1 MKHHFHTLNAAWR
14 RPCIAALLALAA
26 VAPAMAAEAQQKVL
40 PNGLTVIVQPDHRA
54 PTAVHMLWVRVGSM
68 DEVDGTSGVAHV
80 LEHMMFKGSATLKA
94 GEFSRKVAALG
105 GRENAFTSKDYTGY
119 FQQIPV
125 EKLEAVMQLEADR
138 FATNQWSDEDF
149 RKELEVVKEERRM
162 RTEDNPHARLG
173 ELHNAAQFVA
183 HPYRRPIVGWMGDL
197 ESLQPDDARSF
208 WRTWYT
214 PANAAV
220 VVAGDVDPEKVFAL
234 AAQYYGGMPQR
245 AVPERKPRPE
255 PVQNGVRRV
264 WLKASAEQAVVALSY
279 KVPGLLPQ
287 DLLADTPSAEGTD
300 ALALMV
306 LDAVLSGYDG
316 ARLERALTQDK
327 GHVADGADSYY
338 GTLSRGP
345 ATFGL
350 TGIPAKGKTVE
361 QVEAALRA
369 QVTRVAKEGI
379 SQAELERVKAQWVA
393 ASVYQQDSV
402 FNQGRMA
409 GVNWATGYPLDSN
422 ERLIV
427 RLRQVTAV
435 QVQAVAAKYFGDDAL
450 TVATLIPQP
459 LGAPRKPAAV
469 AGMRH

>member
-1 MKHHFHTLNAAWR
+1 
-14 RPCIAALLALAA
+14 
-26 VAPAMAAEAQQKVL
+26 
-40 PNGLTVIVQPDHRA
+40 
-54 PTAVHMLWVRVGSM
+54 
-68 DEVDGTSGVAHV
+68 
-80 LEHMMFKGSATLKA
+80 
-94 GEFSRKVAALG
+94 VAALG

-138 FATNQWSDEDF
+138 FATNQWNDEDF

-173 ELHNAAQFVA
+173 ELQSATQFVA

-197 ESLQPDDARSF
+197 ESLKADDAHSF

-220 VVAGDVDPEKVFAL
+220 VVAGDVEPAAVFAM
-234 AAQYYGGMPQR
+234 AAKYYGGIPHR
-245 AVPERKPRPE
+245 ALPDRKPRPE
-255 PVQNGVRRV
+255 PAQTGARRV

-279 KVPGLLPQ
+279 KVPGLTPQ
-287 DLLADTPSAEGTD
+287 ALLADTPGAQDTD

-306 LDAVLSGYDG
+306 LDAVLSGYEG

-327 GHVADGADSYY
+327 DHVADSADSYY
-338 GTLSRGP
+338 SSMARGP

-350 TGIPAKGKTVE
+350 SGVPAKGKTVE

-369 QVTRVAKEGI
+369 QIARVAKEGI

-393 ASVYQQDSV
+393 GSVYQQDSV

-409 GVNWATGYPLDSN
+409 GSNWASGYPLDTN
-422 ERLIV
+422 ERLIE
-427 RLRQVTAV
+427 RLRKVTAA
-435 QVQAVAAKYFGDDAL
+435 QVQAVAAKYFGDDEL
-450 TVATLIPQP
+450 TVATLVPQP
-459 LGAPRKPAAV
+459 MGTPRARPAI

>member
-14 RPCIAALLALAA
+14 RPCIAVLLALAA
-26 VAPAMAAEAQQKVL
+26 AVPAVAAEAQQRVL

-68 DEVDGTSGVAHV
+68 DEVDGASGVAHV

-94 GEFSRKVAALG
+94 GEFSRRVAALG

-119 FQQIPV
+119 FQQIPAQR
-125 EKLEAVMQLEADR
+125 LEAVMQLEADR

-173 ELHNAAQFVA
+173 ELHTATQFVA

-197 ESLQPDDARSF
+197 DSLQPDDARNF

-220 VVAGDVDPEKVFAL
+220 VVAGDVEPDKVFAL
-234 AAQYYGGMPQR
+234 AEKYYGGIAHRDLP
-245 AVPERKPRPE
+245 ARKPRPE
-255 PVQNGVRRV
+255 PAQNGERRV

-279 KVPGLLPQ
+279 KVPCLAPQGLLS
-287 DLLADTPSAEGTD
+287 DTPDVQTTD

-327 GHVADGADSYY
+327 DHVADSADAFYSSM
-338 GTLSRGP
+338 SRGP

-350 TGIPAKGKTVE
+350 SGVPAKGKTVE

-369 QVTRVAKEGI
+369 QVARVAKEGI

-393 ASVYQQDSV
+393 GAVYQQDSV

-409 GVNWATGYPLDSN
+409 GSHWATGFPTDTN
-422 ERLIV
+422 ERLIA
-427 RLRQVTAV
+427 RLRQVTAA
-435 QVQAVAAKYFGDDAL
+435 QVQAVAAKYFGNDEL

-459 LGAPRKPAAV
+459 LGAPRARV
-469 AGMRH
+469 AIPGMRH

>member
-1 MKHHFHTLNAAWR
+1 MKHHFHTLNAALRHACAGALLLWA
-14 RPCIAALLALAA
+14 AALPAHAA
-26 VAPAMAAEAQQKVL
+26 QAVQTTL

-68 DEVDGTSGVAHV
+68 DEVDGASGVAHV
-80 LEHMMFKGSATLKA
+80 LEHMMFKGSAALKA

-125 EKLEAVMQLEADR
+125 ERLEAVMQLEADR
-138 FATNQWSDEDF
+138 FASNQWSDDDF

-173 ELHNAAQFVA
+173 ELHSATQFAA

-197 ESLQPDDARSF
+197 DSLQPDDARSF

-220 VVAGDVDPEKVFAL
+220 VVAGDVEPDKVFAL
-234 AAQYYGGMPQR
+234 AAKYYGGMAQR
-245 AVPERKPRPE
+245 AVPARKPRPE
-255 PVQNGVRRV
+255 PAQNGERRV
-264 WLKASAEQAVVALSY
+264 WLKASAEQALVALSY
-279 KVPGLLPQ
+279 KVPGLSPQ
-287 DLLADTPSAEGTD
+287 GLLADAPDAEATD

-327 GHVADGADSYY
+327 GHVADNADSYY
-338 GTLSRGP
+338 STLSRGP

-350 TGIPAKGKTVE
+350 SGIPAKGKTVA

-369 QVTRVAKEGI
+369 QIARVALVGI

-393 ASVYQQDSV
+393 GAVFSQDSV

-409 GVNWATGYPLDSN
+409 GTHWAAGYPLDTN
-422 ERLIV
+422 ERLIA
-427 RLRQVTAV
+427 RLRQVTAAQV
-435 QVQAVAAKYFGDDAL
+435 QVVAAKYFGDDAL

-469 AGMRH
+469 VGLRH